1 MPILHLCPANR
12 QIITELAYNVAAA
25 NDLEA
30 RTVFSRKGYSK
41 QKVSIKNKIRTVVRI
56 PIWAQKSRPKK

>member
-1 MPILHLCPANR
+1 MLILHLCPANR
-12 QIITELAYNVAAA
+12 QIITELAYNVVAA